1 MLRVRFNLLL
11 LVFAGIV
18 MAGCQTFDYMDNYSI
33 SISSINNA
41 KGKIFMQYLSKDKQ
55 KEDAFF
61 QALGG

>member
-1 MLRVRFNLLL
+1 
-11 LVFAGIV
+11 